1 MTTTNTRHDHP
12 HPGEESDWRGFLR
25 GWSAEWADSADPAV
39 VDGHGLREARER
51 RWLGFEPADPKAVA
65 VWEARAG
72 GALPPSFRAFLEVTD
87 GWRMTGPSVWLLART
102 EGIFGEAGSEGRSLR
117 LTDDSAQ
124 VEVVLDPLDVAADG
138 EWAVRVRP
146 AGSRAEPAR
155 YPSFRAYM
163 ESVHERFLA
172 DAHASAGT
180 DGLDADVERARR
192 LALSGDPDGAL
203 ALLAP
208 AVRARRPRALSIH
221 EQLTVLLGLP
231 PCGERAAPVGD
242 TAYTVRE
249 LLPSR
254 CLTAKRWTSLGSVP
268 DLEGVRRDF
277 PAVDPAVVESVLH
290 AVADGT
296 YRHSVEGPFGEVVAR
311 AREFARWGSVGEAW
325 ATLRDGMREWRPYD
339 DEEQVAP
346 LGLVADGVLGPLLTP
361 RRGRELLTTSRT
373 AAVAATAKPDGLA
386 WLVAEDRRFEFK
398 WWLVLARGVEP
409 AELPRVLGTENGLS
423 PHPVTEARR
432 RETAFHPPAAP
443 LVMKDRPGQLVVPGV
458 PANGL
463 PSAAAVGRAGPDT
476 GAGAGGWAFAL
487 VEKAGRGVMRSPAP
501 AASAV
506 SGGLVLSVGST
517 LNLDPDAPTLRVTAA
532 EAGRIVWEVTVGPPG
547 ITEPEA
553 RGEVPPALD
562 PRRHLAAGPVADD
575 PEAIDP
581 AAPARWLCEALAAEF
596 GVSVSRD
603 AVVLGRLHSLEVPS
617 WSSSPFTP

>member
-1 MTTTNTRHDHP
+1 MTTTNTGHDHP
-12 HPGEESDWRGFLR
+12 RSREEFDWRAFLR
-25 GWSAEWADSADPAV
+25 GWSAEWADAADPDV
-39 VDGHGLREARER
+39 VDGHGLREAREQ
-51 RWLGFEPADPKAVA
+51 RWLGFGPADPKALA

-87 GWRMTGPSVWLLART
+87 GWRMTGTPVWLLART
-102 EGIFGEAGSEGRSLR
+102 EGVSDETGSGGRSLR
-117 LTDDSAQ
+117 LTDDSAR
-124 VEVVLDPLDVAADG
+124 VDVVLDPLDVAEDG
-138 EWAVRVRP
+138 EWAVRVRV
-146 AGSRAEPAR
+146 AGSRAEPVR

-172 DAHASAGT
+172 DADAQA
-180 DGLDADVERARR
+180 DADALDADVDRARR
-192 LALSGDPDGAL
+192 LALAGDPDGAL

-208 AVRARRPRALSIH
+208 AVRARHPRALSIQ
-221 EQLTVLLGLP
+221 EQLTELLGLP
-231 PCGERAAPVGD
+231 PGGERAAPVGD

-249 LLPSR
+249 LLPKR

-268 DLEGVRRDF
+268 NLEGVRRDF
-277 PAVDPAVVESVLH
+277 PAVDPAVVEPVLH
-290 AVADGT
+290 AVFDGT
-296 YRHSVEGPFGEVVAR
+296 YRHTVEGPFGEVVAR
-311 AREFARWGSVGEAW
+311 AREFARWGCVDEAW

-346 LGLVADGVLGPLLTP
+346 LGLVADGVLGPLLTA
-361 RRGRELLTTSRT
+361 RRGRELLTSSRT
-373 AAVAATAKPDGLA
+373 AAVAVTAKPDGLA

-409 AELPRVLGTENGLS
+409 ADLPRVLGTERGLS
-423 PHPVTEARR
+423 PHPVTVARR
-432 RETAFHPPAAP
+432 LETAFHPPAPP
-443 LVMKDRPGQLVVPGV
+443 LVLKDSPGKLVVPGI

-463 PSAAAVGRAGPDT
+463 PSAAAVGRAGQDT
-476 GAGAGGWAFAL
+476 EGEGWAFAL
-487 VEKAGRGVMRSPAP
+487 VEMAGRGVMRSPAP

-517 LNLDPDAPTLRVTAA
+517 LNLDPDVPTLRVTAA

-562 PRRHLAAGPVADD
+562 PRRHLAARTATR
-575 PEAIDP
+575 DP

-603 AVVLGRLHSLEVPS
+603 AVVLGRLHSLEVPR